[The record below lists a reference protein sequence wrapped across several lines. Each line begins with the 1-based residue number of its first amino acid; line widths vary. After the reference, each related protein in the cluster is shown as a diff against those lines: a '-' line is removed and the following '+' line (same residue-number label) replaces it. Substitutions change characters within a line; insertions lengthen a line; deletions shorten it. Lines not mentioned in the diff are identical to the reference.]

1 VRTHRLSSVANWSEA
16 DIPDQSGRTVLIT
29 GANSGLGLRSA
40 KVLAGMGARVL
51 MGCRSAERGRAAVA
65 QVGRNAELVELDLA
79 DLASV
84 RKAAAEVRDRTGD
97 KLDILMNNAGVM
109 GTPFTRTADGF
120 ELQFGTNHLGHA
132 ALTWLLMPAVRDG
145 RVVTLSSIAARGGG
159 FSLADPNFEHRR
171 YSMSAA
177 YSQSKL
183 ANLIFMTELD
193 RRARAAGLGLV
204 SVAAHPGMTDT
215 NLVANSMRLRGIP
228 ALTAILSW
236 GSRVVCQSVE
246 RGTLSQLYAATA
258 PDVRG
263 GEYIGPQ
270 WTLEL
275 WGPPGRIQARTAA
288 LNPENGRRLWD
299 LTAELT
305 GVSPDP
311 A

>member
-1 VRTHRLSSVANWSEA
+1 VANWSEA

-177 YSQSKL
+177 YTQSKL

>member
-1 VRTHRLSSVANWSEA
+1 VANWSEA